1 MHPSYR
7 LLDVGLEEK
16 LERFGDYVV
25 VRPAPAA
32 SGQRGVPRE
41 WAAFQARYDPQAGWE
56 VHASLPNPWV
66 VWANG
71 IAHELGLGA
80 GGQVGYFPEQEE
92 LRRRIAEKI
101 GQRDRGEVDPLRVL
115 NLFASTGGS
124 TIAAARAGA
133 RVTHVDSQRA
143 ALRTARRNAEL
154 NEIPED
160 AIRWIEEDARRWVE
174 RELRRGSRYD
184 AVILDPPTFGR
195 GPATQPWKIDRD
207 LDALLAGC
215 AAILEKTSLPFVL
228 CTAHTEGMSAEILRA
243 QVARAFSG
251 AGGTTEAGDLT
262 LEAESGATLPSGFF
276 ALYDRRDS

>member
-1 MHPSYR
+1 METSSPSAAANPSFAKLPTNLIFSSSFHRREKRAFPARIQQPCGTFVALAKLVKREMHPSYR

-32 SGQRGVPRE
+32 SGHRGVPRE

-143 ALRTARRNAEL
+143 ALRTARRHAEL
-154 NEIPED
+154 
-160 AIRWIEEDARRWVE
+160 
-174 RELRRGSRYD
+174 
-184 AVILDPPTFGR
+184 
-195 GPATQPWKIDRD
+195 
-207 LDALLAGC
+207 
-215 AAILEKTSLPFVL
+215 
-228 CTAHTEGMSAEILRA
+228 
-243 QVARAFSG
+243 
-251 AGGTTEAGDLT
+251 
-262 LEAESGATLPSGFF
+262 
-276 ALYDRRDS
+276 

>member
-16 LERFGDYVV
+16 LERFGEYVV
-25 VRPAPAA
+25 VRPAPAV
-32 SGQRGVPRE
+32 RERRREPRL
-41 WAAFQARYDPQAGWE
+41 WTAMQARYDAVGGWE
-56 VHASLPNPWV
+56 VHSPLPDPWL

-92 LRRRIAEKI
+92 LRKRIEERIA
-101 GQRDRGEVDPLRVL
+101 GAVRGPAHPWSVL

-133 RVTHVDSQRA
+133 RVTHVDSQRGA
-143 ALRTARRNAEL
+143 TRTARSNAER
-154 NEIPED
+154 NQIAED

-174 RELRRGSRYD
+174 REMRRGSRYD

-195 GPATQPWKIDRD
+195 GPGRQPWKIERD
-207 LDALLAGC
+207 LIPLLEGC
-215 AAILEKTSLPFVL
+215 RAILEKSSRFVL
-228 CTAHTEGMSAEILRA
+228 CTAHTEGLSAQMLRDEVH
-243 QVARAFSG
+243 QVFG
-251 AGGTTEAGDLT
+251 AGGGTTEAGELT
-262 LEAESGATLPSGFF
+262 LESESGAQLPAGCF
-276 ALYDRRDS
+276 AFYDASLDS